1 MSTPHDTLFHS
12 TFGRARHARG
22 LLQSRLPGG
31 VAVVVDW
38 MSLRPA
44 PERIDSLDLR
54 LHTADVVHC
63 AELLLDLSIYFLL
76 EHSSVLVRALRQKL
90 LRYAVHLGRAGH
102 VLVCLVVY
110 HGSQPWREFQGSDA
124 RWLGLPVEARAALV
138 ALQARLDFLLI
149 DLTAMAAA
157 DFRNPAYTPLAQLTL
172 LCLRFLRGYDPAAAL
187 DAVDLWAD
195 LLRAV
200 DRDPADGADAV
211 EQIACYFL
219 RTTDVVPEQ
228 LHAAF
233 ERVLQ
238 RPEDTIMSTAERL
251 IREGEVRGEA
261 RGEVRGELRAMAR
274 KLLDLVARRFGPV
287 PDVLVGKVQ
296 NATVPDLDRWFDRV
310 LDAATLDELFA

>member
-22 LLQSRLPGG
+22 LLQSRLPAAAA
-31 VAVVVDW
+31 VAVDW
-38 MSLRPA
+38 VSLRPA

-63 AELLLDLSIYFLL
+63 AELLVDLSIYFLL

-90 LRYAVHLGRAGH
+90 LRYGVHLGRSGH
-102 VLVCLVVY
+102 LLVCHVIY
-110 HGSQPWREFQGSDA
+110 HGSQPWREFHGTDA
-124 RWLGLPVEARAALV
+124 HWRGLSAEARAALV

-149 DLTAMAAA
+149 DLTAMSEA
-157 DFRNPAYTPLAQLTL
+157 DFRHPAYTPLAQLTL
-172 LCLRFLRGYDPAAAL
+172 LCLRFLRHYDPAAAL
-187 DAVDLWAD
+187 GAVDLWAD

-200 DRDPADGADAV
+200 DRDPEDGADAV
-211 EQIACYFL
+211 EQIACNFL

-233 ERVLQ
+233 ERILH

-251 IREGEVRGEA
+251 IREGEARGEA
-261 RGEVRGELRAMAR
+261 RGEVRAMAR
-274 KLLDLVARRFGPV
+274 NLLRLLVRRFGPV
-287 PDVLVGKVQ
+287 PDSIAQKVQ
-296 NATVPDLDRWFDRV
+296 NATLVELDPWFDRV
-310 LDAATLDELFA
+310 LEVASLDELFA

>member
-22 LLQSRLPGG
+22 LLQSRLPTDA
-31 VAVVVDW
+31 AVVVDW
-38 MSLRPA
+38 VSLRPA

-90 LRYAVHLGRAGH
+90 LRYGVHLGRSGH
-102 VLVCLVVY
+102 LLVCLVIY
-110 HGSQPWREFQGSDA
+110 HGSQPWRDFHGTDA
-124 RWLGLPVEARAALV
+124 RWWGLPAEARAALV

-149 DLTAMAAA
+149 DLTAMSEA

-172 LCLRFLRGYDPAAAL
+172 LCLRFLRHHDPAAAL
-187 DAVDLWAD
+187 AAVDLWAD

-200 DRDPADGADAV
+200 DRDPEDGADAV

-251 IREGEVRGEA
+251 IREGEARGEA
-261 RGEVRGELRAMAR
+261 RGELRAMAR
-274 KLLDLVARRFGPV
+274 KLQDLLGRRFGPV
-287 PDVLVGKVQ
+287 PDCFVKKIQ
-296 NATVPDLDRWFDRV
+296 SATVVDLDRWFDRV
-310 LDAATLDELFA
+310 LEAATLDELFA